1 MRDRRSPLIAA
12 AVWLFALISVSA
24 SAQTPAQTSAPTPP
38 PVPAGP
44 LSLEQVLA
52 LAEPRSEAV
61 AIAQAGVRRA
71 EGEQVRARSG
81 LLPQLSA
88 TASYD
93 RALASEFEGVFD
105 VQGPTCPPFSLNPAA
120 GLDARVAE
128 IERAIDCGAVGG
140 GFFGGGSSSGGLS
153 NLPFGRKN
161 TYRASLSFSQNL
173 YSGGRNGAQKDVA
186 SIGRD
191 TATLTLTT
199 ARGQMLYDVTQAYFD
214 AVLSERL
221 VTIAAATLEQAG
233 ATLKQTQSGFDAGT
247 QPEFEVLRARVSRD
261 NQSPVLIRA
270 RANRDV
276 AMLRLKQMLDLPV
289 DYPLQ
294 LADSLGGDTLPPPAV
309 FGERVG
315 AVERMLRPEG
325 QTPVSLQV
333 NAQLPERTAVT
344 QADAAVRLREAS
356 LKLTTAQ
363 RMPSVSLTSTFSR
376 IAYPEDV
383 LQPTFNRTNWS
394 IGASMNVP
402 ILTGGRQR
410 GDEAVAQAELAQAK
424 AERQQVAELA
434 ALETRS
440 AWAELLAARA
450 TWEATA
456 GTIQQAERAYQIA
469 NVRFTAGVSTQLEL
483 SDSRLLLQQAEAN
496 RAQAARDLQVA
507 RARVALLPELPLAPG
522 TGAAAAAAGA
532 RATQTQPQQQTPAPQ
547 PQSGSQFRSA
557 SFASQGAQAGVQ

>member
-1 MRDRRSPLIAA
+1 MRDRRSLLIAA
-12 AVWLFALISVSA
+12 AAWLFALAPVPS
-24 SAQTPAQTSAPTPP
+24 SAQTPP

-61 AIAQAGVRRA
+61 AIAEAGVRRS

-88 TASYD
+88 SASYD

-105 VQGPTCPPFSLNPAA
+105 VQGPSCPPFALNPSAPI
-120 GLDARVAE
+120 DARVAE

-140 GFFGGGSSSGGLS
+140 GFFDSGSSSGDGLS

-173 YSGGRNGAQKDVA
+173 YSGGRNGAQKAVA

-191 TATLTLTT
+191 AATLTLTT
-199 ARGQMLYDVTQAYFD
+199 ARAQMLYDVTQAYYE

-221 VTIAAATLEQAG
+221 VAIAAATLEQAG
-233 ATLKQTQSGFDAGT
+233 ATLKQTQAGFDAGT

-261 NQSPVLIRA
+261 NQSPLLIRA

-276 AMLRLKQMLDLPV
+276 AMLRLKQLLELPV

-294 LADSLGGDTLPPPAV
+294 LADSLGGDTLPPPSV
-309 FGERVG
+309 FAERVG
-315 AVERMLRPEG
+315 AVERMLRPDG
-325 QTPVSLQV
+325 QEPVSLQV
-333 NAQLPERTAVT
+333 TAQIPERTAVT
-344 QADAAVRLREAS
+344 QAATTVRLREAS

-363 RMPSVSLTSTFSR
+363 RMPSVSVTSTYSR
-376 IAYPEDV
+376 IAYPADV

-394 IGASMNVP
+394 IGASLSVP

-434 ALETRS
+434 ELETRS

-450 TWEATA
+450 TWEASA

-507 RARVALLPELPLAPG
+507 RARVALLPDLPLAQG
-522 TGAAAAAAGA
+522 TGAAAAA
-532 RATQTQPQQQTPAPQ
+532 RASQTQPQQQTPAPQQ

-557 SFASQGAQAGVQ
+557 SFASPGAQAGVQ

>member
-1 MRDRRSPLIAA
+1 MRDRRSLLIAA
-12 AVWLFALISVSA
+12 AAWLFALAPVS
-24 SAQTPAQTSAPTPP
+24 SRAQTPP

-61 AIAQAGVRRA
+61 AIAQAGVRRS

-88 TASYD
+88 SASYD

-105 VQGPTCPPFSLNPAA
+105 VQGPSCPPFALNPSAPI
-120 GLDARVAE
+120 DARVAE

-140 GFFGGGSSSGGLS
+140 GFFGGGASSGDGLS

-173 YSGGRNGAQKDVA
+173 YSGGRNGAQKAVA

-199 ARGQMLYDVTQAYFD
+199 ARAQMLYDVTQAYYE

-221 VTIAAATLEQAG
+221 VAIAAATLEQAG
-233 ATLKQTQSGFDAGT
+233 ATLKQTQAGFDAGT

-276 AMLRLKQMLDLPV
+276 AMLRLKQLLELPV

-294 LADSLGGDTLPPPAV
+294 LADSLGGDTLPPPSV
-309 FGERVG
+309 FAERVG
-315 AVERMLRPEG
+315 AVERMLRPDG
-325 QTPVSLQV
+325 QEPVSLQV
-333 NAQLPERTAVT
+333 TAQIPERTAVT
-344 QADAAVRLREAS
+344 QAATTVRLREAS

-363 RMPSVSLTSTFSR
+363 RMPSVSLTSTYSR
-376 IAYPEDV
+376 IAYPADV

-394 IGASMNVP
+394 IGASMSVP

-434 ALETRS
+434 ELETRS

-450 TWEATA
+450 TWEASA

-507 RARVALLPELPLAPG
+507 RARVALLPDLPLAQG
-522 TGAAAAAAGA
+522 TGAAAAA
-532 RATQTQPQQQTPAPQ
+532 RASQTQPQQQTPAPQQ

-557 SFASQGAQAGVQ
+557 SFASPGAQAGVQ